1 MSIERFEEL
10 LDSTNDLETL
20 ITLLEKEKK
29 QNASSL

>member
-20 ITLLEKEKK
+20 VTLLEKEEKS
-29 QNASSL
+29 NVNSL

>member
-20 ITLLEKEKK
+20 VILLGKEDK
-29 QNASSL
+29 Q

>member
-20 ITLLEKEKK
+20 VTLLEKEDK
-29 QNASSL
+29 Q

>member
-20 ITLLEKEKK
+20 VALLEKEDK
-29 QNASSL
+29 Q